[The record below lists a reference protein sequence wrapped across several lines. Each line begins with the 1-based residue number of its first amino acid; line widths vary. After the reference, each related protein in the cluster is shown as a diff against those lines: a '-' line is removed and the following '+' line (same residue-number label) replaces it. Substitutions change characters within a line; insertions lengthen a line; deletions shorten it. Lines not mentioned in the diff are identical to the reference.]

1 MRPLKA
7 ALCAAVIALVA
18 AAAAPAAR
26 VDGAKAQAVAMEL
39 VGQVMSSPTS
49 STQYGYVA
57 FLAGLPIFKAAP
69 ESESTALLTF
79 FTDTS
84 TVRVINNGPVRIISR
99 TGTLTIYDDPSANGS
114 FGSPDSFRDGTPVLV
129 ASLRQHVILN
139 TVTNAFTAYNVNTI
153 TSTAPFEVG
162 GQDVKLGKVGGVF
175 RTFIS
180 GVNNAAPPPSAWMA
194 GYTIPGPAPK
204 AKK

>member
-7 ALCAAVIALVA
+7 ALCGTVIALVA

-26 VDGAKAQAVAMEL
+26 VDDAKAQAVAMEL
-39 VGQVMSSPTS
+39 VGQVMSTPTS
-49 STQYGYVA
+49 SIQYGYVA
-57 FLAGLPIFKAAP
+57 FLNGLPIFKAAP
-69 ESESTALLTF
+69 ENESTALLTF

-84 TVRVINNGPVRIISR
+84 TVRVINNGPLRIISR
-99 TGTLTIYDDPSANGS
+99 TGTVTIYDDPSGNGS

-129 ASLRQHVILN
+129 ASLRQHVIIN
-139 TVTNAFTAYNVNTI
+139 TATNAFTAYNVNTI
-153 TSTAPFEVG
+153 TSTKPFEVG
-162 GQDVKLGKVGGVF
+162 GQDVKLGKAGGVF

-204 AKK
+204 PKK